1 MRRIFY
7 VLSICLLF
15 SAVVN
20 TVIAQTPGVGD
31 CLSSP
36 EAKAKCEAELARIE
50 KEKAEVAKDLNVTK
64 TQSSSYQKDVNVL
77 TGEIKQKQLNIK
89 AKDINIKQIGGEIV
103 NKTKKIGE
111 LNNQIEKGQESLAQ
125 IIKKL
130 NQVDEVTLPEIV
142 FANSSLSDALIDVD
156 NFNSIN
162 RSIEDLF
169 AEIRGTKTV
178 AEKEKEALDKKKV
191 SELDAKKVIEENKKI
206 VEKKEVEKKK
216 LLALSKNKEYSY
228 EQLIAEKEKQAQKIR
243 NALFELRDTNGI
255 PFGTAL
261 EYANLASSKTGV
273 RPALILAILTQ
284 ETNLGKVEGKCY
296 LKNKDGSG
304 VNVRNIPYT
313 NVMNPANIPNFIVIT
328 SEIGK
333 DPYNTLVSCPYWNK
347 VLQKE
352 EGWGGAMGPAQF
364 TGSTWMAVRKTVA
377 SFLGKSTANPWVAK
391 DAFMAAAV
399 LLRDNGAASGGYTAE
414 YNAAWRYFSGG
425 LATASKISRFGDY
438 GASVYSIASKLQT
451 NSIDVLEGN

>member
-7 VLSICLLF
+7 VLGMCLLF
-15 SAVVN
+15 SGGAHFVV
-20 TVIAQTPGVGD
+20 AQTAVIDD
-31 CLSSP
+31 CQSSP
-36 EAKAKCEAELARIE
+36 EAKAKCEADLERLE
-50 KEKAEVAKDLNVTK
+50 KEKVEVTKDLNVTK
-64 TQSSSYQKDVNVL
+64 TQSSSFQKDVNVL
-77 TGEIKQKQLNIK
+77 TSEIKQKQLNIK

-111 LNNQIEKGQESLAQ
+111 LNGQIQRGQESLAQ

-142 FANSSLSDALIDVD
+142 FSNASLSDALLDID

-162 RSIEDLF
+162 RSVEDLF
-169 AEIRGTKTV
+169 ASIRGTKTV
-178 AEKEKEALDKKKV
+178 AEKEKEALDKKKAD
-191 SELDAKKVIEENKKI
+191 ELGAKKVIEENKKI
-206 VEKKEVEKKK
+206 VEKKEAEKKQ
-216 LLALSKNKEYSY
+216 LLTLSKNKEVAYT
-228 EQLIAEKEKQAQKIR
+228 QVLAEKEKRAQQIR
-243 NALFELRDTNGI
+243 AALFELRDTNGI

-261 EYANLASSKTGV
+261 EYANFASQKTGV

-304 VNVRNIPYT
+304 VNIRNIPYT
-313 NVMNPANIPNFIVIT
+313 NVMNPANIPNFIIIT

-347 VLQKE
+347 ASQKE

-377 SFLGKSTANPWVAK
+377 SFLGNKTANPWNPK

-399 LLRDNGAASGGYTAE
+399 LLRDNGASAKGYTAE